1 MNVYVLGVLFSLAF
15 LVAVVDLM
23 RRRLLLEQY
32 SLFWLGMA
40 IVILL
45 LSVFH
50 DALNRVASSIGIY
63 YAPSLLFLIGFLFML
78 GTMLHLTVALSKM
91 MSRSVRMVQEMGIL
105 RAELDQALQRLA
117 DHSSQAPLSEAHAE
131 RPASGLQAAAPRDHS
146 F

>member
-1 MNVYVLGVLFSLAF
+1 MNVYVLGVLCSLAF

-50 DALNRVASSIGIY
+50 EALNRVASAIGIY

-91 MSRSVRMVQEMGIL
+91 MTRSIRIVQEMGIL

-117 DHSSQAPLSEAHAE
+117 EHTSQAPLPEMQAE
-131 RPASGLQAAAPRDHS
+131 NPAPSCHT
-146 F
+146 